1 MCNRD
6 HAHDIFPDEKIKKRS
21 EPTNQAQTKMNIA
34 KRSPNV
40 FKWFKKIIL
49 PLFKGSKYALWFLKS
64 LVNTD
69 IFSINEDIFLCFN
82 FKSKSLKYNNPP
94 YSDI

>member
-6 HAHDIFPDEKIKKRS
+6 HAHDINIFPDEKIKKSS

-40 FKWFKKIIL
+40 FK
-49 PLFKGSKYALWFLKS
+49 
-64 LVNTD
+64 
-69 IFSINEDIFLCFN
+69 
-82 FKSKSLKYNNPP
+82 
-94 YSDI
+94 